1 MYPEDVY
8 TLNWMLPR
16 ELSRPIAFNLAR
28 GLIQDKLVLHK
39 MVREISIDEY
49 RSYYIVSGDI
59 CWWVVIDEGELHCIL
74 MSDLEI
80 IEDLG
85 KRGGFSYMYLK

>member
-8 TLNWMLPR
+8 KLNWRLPR

-28 GLIQDKLVLHK
+28 ALIQEKLLLHK
-39 MVREISIDEY
+39 LVREITIDAY
-49 RSYYIVSGDI
+49 SSYYVVSGEI
-59 CWWVVIDEGELHCIL
+59 CWWVVIENLELHCIL
-74 MSDLEI
+74 MSDMSI